1 MKSLFITIL
10 LLIIITG
17 CFCDGICQEKMG
29 DYLTEARK
37 FQGEGKIDSAIDIL
51 NKAIEKDP
59 SFKEAYY
66 MLGNIYITE
75 SYYRKASE
83 VFKKLNEL
91 LPDDLMIQYLM
102 AVSDFLSYDYI
113 SASKKLEKILNYNP
127 RDTISRGYLVLTLS
141 RMGQNDRALDEL
153 MTVVKYNLKGDS
165 DYTLYTKIESYAF
178 NTDLVIPSLK
188 DLKEIVEN
196 NTKNPMANVILG
208 WFDYNENATAKAAE
222 HLKKA
227 AEENPSDAVAHY
239 IFGLISYSLNDP
251 ETAVIEYEK
260 AYKLDRKLTESVQEK
275 FQYIEQAKRD
285 KHILDL
291 ERKLTE
297 EPENDRVIFELAKI
311 YYYRYSYS
319 QAQTLLEK
327 AIKVNP
333 KEIEYY
339 NLLGTV
345 YIKKYE
351 WQKAIDIFKKTT
363 GMDRKNGSSWS
374 NLCYACERAGYYKEA
389 IEAGEESLVYGK
401 GDIQTW
407 SSMAISYYY
416 LEEFD
421 KSIESFQKAINMD
434 QNNGELFCRY
444 AMALQWKGKI
454 DEAAKN
460 YKKAIEL
467 EPDLLD
473 SYYNLGNT
481 LMTAGNYEDAIKYF
495 QQVLSM
501 RSKYRSIYTINFNE
515 STVNI
520 AQAMMELNDYEKAI
534 EKLDIVISSDPLNI
548 RAHLFKAY
556 AYDMLNK
563 KEEAK
568 KEFIKTF
575 SLMSSIP
582 FESSEKGF
590 TPYSLETVFSPIDE
604 PFIHYG
610 VSMEDQW
617 LSTYLGEPQFVLS
630 PERKEVEII
639 EDIKKHPDRTDLAL
653 ELIKLYLYERRAED
667 ALKKLST
674 VDEKKIDSFQ
684 LHNIKGIIYTLQGK
698 TDIALI
704 EFNRALE
711 LNSQSFEIHNNIAV
725 VYQFLKNYGPA
736 IDHLKKS
743 IELNFIN
750 SWAYNNLGMIYIEQ
764 KNYTNA
770 EEVLYFAKV
779 SDLKSPWIRHN
790 LGWTY
795 YKLNKS
801 QEAIKELKEAI
812 KLKPGEVT
820 FPEHLGWIYY
830 EHDDNGNAL
839 KSYYKVLEIN
849 PQKDNIYNAIGI
861 ILAKEHKY
869 IQAVSNYKKALKING
884 TEELYHRNLG
894 IAYYKLDKYA
904 EASQEFQKALN
915 INYYSS
921 ENQINLSSAL
931 FKQGKT
937 EDGMTYLKNAL
948 SYNEH
953 DYNPVIDLII
963 SNNQGAIY
971 LEQGKLD
978 LAEHQF
984 QNIINYKDTYKGM
997 EQYITNYYVEVYN
1010 NMAILKYRQGLTEEA
1025 VNILKNTIKI
1035 APDFSST
1042 LNNLA
1047 LLEDK
1052 EQAVELYEKAIKL
1065 DGRGLYYNNLGV
1077 MYFKSGNIDKA
1088 IEILK
1093 KGKTR
1098 KLAIVNYNLGGA
1110 YLQKNMLNEAMREFK
1125 NIPVQ
1130 SYLSPEACYYTG
1142 LIYYREGKKI
1152 RAREKYE
1159 EAITMKKTSDNL
1171 VNAGWLL
1178 LNLKAYELAMD
1189 KFRDAIR
1196 VNAGNVSAYAGMA
1209 TCYFNISN
1217 MDRAMEEA
1225 NKGIKSDPS
1234 SEKPYIIR
1242 ALVYYH
1248 NKDFDRTIE
1257 DLKKAIQLN
1266 PQNSLVYYNYGY
1278 ILQEKKDTDR
1288 AIKAF
1293 EQAISLNKTSI
1304 LATGAGSFI
1313 YFLKGD
1319 YEKAKESAYQVI
1331 ENDITFADAYYILGR
1346 VAEKE
1351 GNKEKAIFEYK
1362 RALKTDPLHVEA
1374 GEAVKRLK

>member
-1 MKSLFITIL
+1 MKSLFITLL

-17 CFCDGICQEKMG
+17 TFCEATCQEKME

-37 FQGEGKIDSAIDIL
+37 LQGEGKIDSAIDTL
-51 NKAIEKDP
+51 NKAIEKDR
-59 SFKEAYY
+59 SYKEAYY
-66 MLGNIYITE
+66 MLGNIYLTE
-75 SYYRKASE
+75 AYYQKASE
-83 VFKKLNEL
+83 IFKKLHEI

-102 AVSDFLSYDYI
+102 AVSDFLSYDYS

-127 RDTISRGYLVLTLS
+127 RDTISRGYLVMTLS
-141 RMGQNDRALDEL
+141 RMGQNERALEEL

-178 NTDLVIPSLK
+178 NTELVIPSIE

-196 NTKNPMANVILG
+196 NTKNPRANIILG
-208 WFDYNENATAKAAE
+208 WFDYNENAMAKAAE
-222 HLKKA
+222 HFKISVQ
-227 AEENPSDAVAHY
+227 ENPSEAIAHY
-239 IFGLISYSLNDP
+239 LFGLISYSLNDP
-251 ETAVIEYEK
+251 ETAVAEYEK
-260 AYKLDRKLTESVQEK
+260 AYKLDGKFTESVQEK
-275 FQYIEQAKRD
+275 LQYIEEAKRD
-285 KHILDL
+285 KHVLDL

-297 EPENDRVIFELAKI
+297 EPENDRVMFELAKT
-311 YYYRYSYS
+311 YYYRSSYS
-319 QAQTLLEK
+319 QAQSLLEK

-351 WQKAIDIFKKTT
+351 WQKAIDICRKTIEMDKK
-363 GMDRKNGSSWS
+363 NSSSWS
-374 NLCYACERAGYYKEA
+374 NLCYACEKAGLYKEA
-389 IEAGEESLVYGK
+389 IEAGEQSLAFGR
-401 GDIQTW
+401 GDTKTW
-407 SSMAISYYY
+407 SSMAISFYY

-421 KSIESFQKAINMD
+421 KSIESFKKAIDMD
-434 QNNGELFCRY
+434 RNNGELFCRY

-454 DEAAKN
+454 EEAAKN

-467 EPDLLD
+467 EPELLD

-481 LMTAGNYEDAIKYF
+481 LMTAGNYEEAIKYF
-495 QQVLSM
+495 QQVLNM
-501 RSKYRSIYTINFNE
+501 RSRYRSIYTPNFNE
-515 STVNI
+515 ATVNI
-520 AQAMMELNDYEKAI
+520 GQAMMELNQYEKAI
-534 EKLDIVISSDPLNI
+534 EKLDIVINSDPLNI

-556 AYDMLNK
+556 AYEMLNK
-563 KEEAK
+563 HEEAK
-568 KEFIKTF
+568 KEYIKTF

-590 TPYSLETVFSPIDE
+590 TPYSKETVFSPMDE
-604 PFIHYG
+604 PFIHYS
-610 VSMEDQW
+610 VTMEDQW
-617 LSTYLGEPQFVLS
+617 ISTYLGEPQFVLS
-630 PERKEVEII
+630 PERKEHEIL
-639 EDIKKHPDRTDLAL
+639 DAIKTHPEKTDLSL
-653 ELIKLYLYERRAED
+653 ELIKLYLYERRTGE
-667 ALKKLST
+667 ALVTLSDL
-674 VDEKKIDSFQ
+674 DEKKIDKFQ
-684 LHNIKGIIYTLQGK
+684 IHNIKGMIYTLQGK
-698 TDIALI
+698 TDIAI
-704 EFNRALE
+704 TEFNRALE
-711 LNSQSFEIHNNIAV
+711 LNPLSFEIHNNIAV
-725 VYQFLKNYGPA
+725 VYQFLKNYSPA

-790 LGWTY
+790 LGWSY
-795 YKLNKS
+795 YKLNKIE
-801 QEAIKELKEAI
+801 EATKELKEAI
-812 KLKPGEVT
+812 KLNPKEAA

-830 EHDDNGNAL
+830 EQDDNINAL
-839 KSYYKVLEIN
+839 KYYYKVLEIN

-884 TEELYHRNLG
+884 SEELYYRNLG
-894 IAYYKLDKYA
+894 IACYKLNKYS
-904 EASQEFQKALN
+904 EALQAFQQALKL
-915 INYYSS
+915 NYYSP
-921 ENQINLSSAL
+921 ENHINLSSAL
-931 FKQGKT
+931 FEEGKT
-937 EDGMTYLKNAL
+937 EEGLTYLKNAL
-948 SYNEH
+948 SYNEQ

-963 SNNQGAIY
+963 SNNQGAMY

-997 EQYITNYYVEVYN
+997 EKYITNYYVDVYN
-1010 NMAILKYRQGLTEEA
+1010 NMAILKYRQGLTEESIK
-1025 VNILKNTIKI
+1025 ILKN
-1035 APDFSST
+1035 ALDMSPDYSST

-1047 LLEDK
+1047 LQDK
-1052 EQAVELYEKAIKL
+1052 EHSQELYEKAIKR
-1065 DGRGLYYNNLGV
+1065 DGRALYYNNLGV
-1077 MYFKSGNIDKA
+1077 MYLKAGNIDKA
-1088 IEILK
+1088 IEVLK
-1093 KGKTR
+1093 KGKTIP
-1098 KLAIVNYNLGGA
+1098 IVHYNLGGA
-1110 YLQKNMLNEAMREFK
+1110 YLQKNMLHEAMAEFK
-1125 NIPVQ
+1125 NITGQ
-1130 SYLSPEACYYTG
+1130 SYLAPEACYYTG

-1152 RAREKYE
+1152 PAKEQYDK
-1159 EAITMKKTSDNL
+1159 AISMKKTSANL
-1171 VNAGWLL
+1171 VDAGWLL

-1189 KFRDAIR
+1189 KFKDAIK

-1209 TCYFNISN
+1209 TCYFNMFH

-1248 NKDFDRTIE
+1248 NKDFARTIE

-1278 ILQEKKDTDR
+1278 ILQEKKDTDM

-1313 YFLKGD
+1313 YFLRGD

-1351 GNKEKAIFEYK
+1351 GSKEKAIFEYK
-1362 RALKTDPLHVEA
+1362 RALKADPLHIEA
-1374 GEAVKRLK
+1374 GEALKRLNK

>member
-1 MKSLFITIL
+1 MKSLFITLL

-17 CFCDGICQEKMG
+17 SFCEATCQEKME

-75 SYYRKASE
+75 AYYQKASE
-83 VFKKLNEL
+83 IFKKLHEI

-141 RMGQNDRALDEL
+141 RMGQNDRALEEL

-178 NTDLVIPSLK
+178 NTDIVIPSLE

-196 NTKNPMANVILG
+196 NTKNPRANIILG

-222 HLKKA
+222 HLKIS
-227 AEENPSDAVAHY
+227 AEENPSDVIAHY
-239 IFGLISYSLNDP
+239 LFGLISYSLNDP
-251 ETAVIEYEK
+251 ETAVAEYEK
-260 AYKLDRKLTESVQEK
+260 AYKLDGKFTESVQEK
-275 FQYIEQAKRD
+275 FQYIEEAKRD

-291 ERKLTE
+291 ERKLTD
-297 EPENDRVIFELAKI
+297 EPENDGVIYELAKI
-311 YYYRYSYS
+311 YYYRSSYS

-363 GMDRKNGSSWS
+363 GVDKKNGSSWS
-374 NLCYACERAGYYKEA
+374 SLCYAYERSGSYKEA
-389 IEAGEESLVYGK
+389 IEAGEQSLVYGK

-416 LEEFD
+416 LEEFN
-421 KSIESFQKAINMD
+421 KSIESFKKAVELD
-434 QNNGELFCRY
+434 RNNGELFCRY

-467 EPDLLD
+467 APDLLD

-481 LMTAGNYEDAIKYF
+481 LMTAGNYEEAIKYF
-495 QQVLSM
+495 QQVLNM
-501 RSKYRSIYTINFNE
+501 RSKYKSIYTPDFNE
-515 STVNI
+515 TNVNI
-520 AQAMMELNDYEKAI
+520 GQAMMELNNHEKAI
-534 EKLDIVISSDPLNI
+534 EKLDIVINSDPLNI

-556 AYDMLNK
+556 AYEILNK

-568 KEFIKTF
+568 KEYIKTF

-590 TPYSLETVFSPIDE
+590 TPYSQETVFSPIDE
-604 PFIHYG
+604 PFIHYS
-610 VSMEDQW
+610 VTMEDQW
-617 LSTYLGEPQFVLS
+617 VSTYLGEPRFVLS
-630 PERKEVEII
+630 PERKEPEII
-639 EDIKKHPDRTDLAL
+639 EDIKNHPDRTELSL
-653 ELIKLYLYERRAED
+653 ELIKLYLYERRPAE
-667 ALKKLST
+667 ALTNLSSL
-674 VDEKKIDSFQ
+674 DEKKIDKFQ

-698 TDIALI
+698 TDIALT

-711 LNSQSFEIHNNIAV
+711 INPISFEIHNNIAV

-790 LGWTY
+790 LGWAC
-795 YKLNKS
+795 YKLNKTE
-801 QEAIKELKEAI
+801 EAIKELKEAM
-812 KLKPGEVT
+812 KLNPKEST

-830 EHDDNGNAL
+830 EHDDMGNAL

-869 IQAVSNYKKALKING
+869 IQAVSNYKKALKINES
-884 TEELYHRNLG
+884 EELYHRNLG
-894 IAYYKLDKYA
+894 IAFYKLNKYA

-915 INYYSS
+915 INYYSP
-921 ENQINLSSAL
+921 ENHINLSSAL
-931 FKQGKT
+931 FKAGKT
-937 EDGMTYLKNAL
+937 EEGMTYLKNAL
-948 SYNEH
+948 SYNNQN
-953 DYNPVIDLII
+953 YNPVIDLII
-963 SNNQGAIY
+963 SNNQGAMY

-1010 NMAILKYRQGLTEEA
+1010 NLAILKYRQGLTEES
-1025 VNILKNTIKI
+1025 VKILKEALTMS
-1035 APDFSST
+1035 PDYSST

-1047 LLEDK
+1047 LEDK
-1052 EQAVELYEKAIKL
+1052 EHSEELYEKAIKL
-1065 DGRGLYYNNLGV
+1065 DGKGLYYNNLGV

-1088 IEILK
+1088 IEVLK
-1093 KGKTR
+1093 KGANR
-1098 KLAIVNYNLGGA
+1098 DIAIVHYNLGGA
-1110 YLQKNMLNEAMREFK
+1110 YLQKNMLNEAMTEFK
-1125 NIPVQ
+1125 TIESA
-1130 SYLSPEACYYTG
+1130 SYLAPEACYYKG

-1152 RAREKYE
+1152 RAKEQYEK
-1159 EAITMKKTSDNL
+1159 ATSMKKTSDNL
-1171 VNAGWLL
+1171 VDAGWLL
-1178 LNLKAYELAMD
+1178 LNLKAYEL
-1189 KFRDAIR
+1189 
-1196 VNAGNVSAYAGMA
+1196 
-1209 TCYFNISN
+1209 
-1217 MDRAMEEA
+1217 
-1225 NKGIKSDPS
+1225 
-1234 SEKPYIIR
+1234 
-1242 ALVYYH
+1242 
-1248 NKDFDRTIE
+1248 
-1257 DLKKAIQLN
+1257 
-1266 PQNSLVYYNYGY
+1266 
-1278 ILQEKKDTDR
+1278 
-1288 AIKAF
+1288 
-1293 EQAISLNKTSI
+1293 
-1304 LATGAGSFI
+1304 
-1313 YFLKGD
+1313 
-1319 YEKAKESAYQVI
+1319 
-1331 ENDITFADAYYILGR
+1331 
-1346 VAEKE
+1346 
-1351 GNKEKAIFEYK
+1351 
-1362 RALKTDPLHVEA
+1362 
-1374 GEAVKRLK
+1374 

>member
-1 MKSLFITIL
+1 M
-10 LLIIITG
+10 LIIITG
-17 CFCDGICQEKMG
+17 CFCKATCQEKME
-29 DYLTEARK
+29 DYLIEARK
-37 FQGEGKIDSAIDIL
+37 FQEEGKVNNAIDIL

-59 SFKEAYY
+59 GFKEAYY
-66 MLGNIYITE
+66 MLGNIYIKE
-75 SYYRKASE
+75 AYYQKASE
-83 VFKKLNEL
+83 IFKKLNEI
-91 LPDDLMIQYLM
+91 LPNDLMVQYLI

-141 RMGQNDRALDEL
+141 RMGQNDRAIEEL

-178 NTDLVIPSLK
+178 NTDLVIPSLE

-196 NTKNPMANVILG
+196 NTKNPGANIILG
-208 WFDYNENATAKAAE
+208 WFDYNENAMAKAAE

-227 AEENPSDAVAHY
+227 AEENPSDALAHY

-251 ETAVIEYEK
+251 ETAVAEYEK
-260 AYKLDRKLTESVQEK
+260 AYKLDRKLAESVQEK
-275 FQYIEQAKRD
+275 FQYIEEAKRD

-291 ERKLTE
+291 ERKLTD

-311 YYYRYSYS
+311 YYYRSSYS

-363 GMDRKNGSSWS
+363 AADKRNGSSWS
-374 NLCYACERAGYYKEA
+374 NLCYAYEKAGSYKEA
-389 IEAGEESLVYGK
+389 IEAGEQSLAYGK

-416 LEEFD
+416 QEEFD
-421 KSIESFQKAINMD
+421 KSIESFKKAID
-434 QNNGELFCRY
+434 LDRNNGDLFCRY

-481 LMTAGNYEDAIKYF
+481 LMTAGNYEEAIKYF
-495 QQVLSM
+495 QQVLNM
-501 RSKYRSIYTINFNE
+501 RSRYRSIYTPDFNE

-520 AQAMMELNDYEKAI
+520 GQAMIELNNYEKAI
-534 EKLDIVISSDPLNI
+534 EKLDIVINSDPLNI

-556 AYDMLNK
+556 AYEMLNK

-590 TPYSLETVFSPIDE
+590 TPYSQETIFSPIDE
-604 PFIHYG
+604 PFIHY
-610 VSMEDQW
+610 SITMEDQW
-617 LSTYLGEPQFVLS
+617 LSTYLGEPQFVLKV
-630 PERKEVEII
+630 ERKEQEII
-639 EDIKKHPDRTDLAL
+639 EDIKTHPDRTDLSL
-653 ELIKLYLYERRAED
+653 ELIKLYLYERRADE
-667 ALKKLST
+667 ALKKLSEM
-674 VDEKKIDSFQ
+674 DEKKIDSFQ
-684 LHNIKGIIYTLQGK
+684 LHNIKGIIYTLNGK

-711 LNSQSFEIHNNIAV
+711 LNPLSFEIHNNIAV
-725 VYQFLKNYGPA
+725 VYQFLKNYSPA

-750 SWAYNNLGMIYIEQ
+750 SWAYNNLGMIYIDQ

-795 YKLNKS
+795 YKLNKTE
-801 QEAIKELKEAI
+801 EAIKELKEAI
-812 KLKPGEVT
+812 KLNPGEVT

-830 EHDDNGNAL
+830 EHDDNNNAL

-861 ILAKEHKY
+861 ILAKERKY
-869 IQAVSNYKKALKING
+869 IQAVSNYKKAIKING
-884 TEELYHRNLG
+884 AEELYHRNLG
-894 IAYYKLDKYA
+894 IACYKLNKYA

-915 INYYSS
+915 INYYSP
-921 ENQINLSSAL
+921 ENHINLSSAM
-931 FKQGKT
+931 FKEGKT
-937 EDGMTYLKNAL
+937 DEGMTLLKNAV
-948 SYNEH
+948 SYNEQN
-953 DYNPVIDLII
+953 YNPVIDLII
-963 SNNQGAIY
+963 SNNQGSIY

-997 EQYITNYYVEVYN
+997 EKYITNYYVDVYN

-1025 VNILKNTIKI
+1025 VKILKNALEIS
-1035 APDFSST
+1035 PDCSST

-1047 LLEDK
+1047 LEDK
-1052 EQAVELYEKAIKL
+1052 EHAGELYEKAIKL

-1088 IEILK
+1088 IEVLK
-1093 KGKTR
+1093 KGK
-1098 KLAIVNYNLGGA
+1098 KSGLDLIHYNLGGA
-1110 YLQKNMLNEAMREFK
+1110 YLQKNMFREAMEELK
-1125 NIPVQ
+1125 KIPEQ
-1130 SYLSPEACYYTG
+1130 SYLAPEACYYTG
-1142 LIYYREGKKI
+1142 LIYYRENKKVP
-1152 RAREKYE
+1152 AKEKYE
-1159 EAITMKKTSDNL
+1159 RAISMKKTSDNL
-1171 VNAGWLL
+1171 VDAGWLL
-1178 LNLKAYELAMD
+1178 LNLKAYELALD
-1189 KFRDAIR
+1189 KFRDAIK

-1209 TCYFNISN
+1209 TCYFNMSH

-1225 NKGIKSDPS
+1225 NKGIKFDPS

-1248 NKDFDRTIE
+1248 NKDFNRTIE
-1257 DLKKAIQLN
+1257 DLKKAIELN
-1266 PQNSLVYYNYGY
+1266 PQNSLLYYNYGY

-1293 EQAISLNKTSI
+1293 EQAISLNKKSV
-1304 LATGAGSFI
+1304 LATGAGTFI

-1362 RALKTDPLHVEA
+1362 RALKADPLHIEA
-1374 GEAVKRLK
+1374 GEAVKRLEKGQ